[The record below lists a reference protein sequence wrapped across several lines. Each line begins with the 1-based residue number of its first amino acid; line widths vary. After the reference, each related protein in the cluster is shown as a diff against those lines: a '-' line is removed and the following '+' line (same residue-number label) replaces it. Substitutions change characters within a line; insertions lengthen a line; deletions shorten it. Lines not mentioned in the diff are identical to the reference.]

1 MKTNYLACTVIGVLG
16 ATLATTHVHADTNIS
31 LKTHMGYDSNPY
43 RFNDQFT
50 IESSSFFAYE
60 LKAKHEIGK
69 HVRIKAE
76 LDSQIYNDNASHGD
90 NQSISTQVRYQTGK
104 KRRPKGIEFNYKQ
117 FDKTYVSRLQ
127 GGTDT
132 YSGVPLDDRYDF
144 EQMSVS
150 GFTTLK
156 LKKRLYNEMKFKW
169 IDKDYEDFNQI
180 AITDYDYQSF
190 IVKNTLSHTIRK
202 GQYQAFI
209 LGYESRLFKNREQK
223 DLQGNEIANT
233 DMVFQ
238 YLNLAYQH
246 KYEKIK
252 GVDLGFNLAYK
263 VRNDNGSG
271 YYDSKWMTLGMD
283 SQFKLSKNTK
293 LELAYSFKDFSYD
306 REPLLD
312 NTGLDEEF
320 GSDSKHEFEIKS
332 KTRLPKWVG
341 KRAYWDA
348 RYSYLTADS
357 NYTKYTYNRHI
368 LETGLKFTF

>member
-223 DLQGNEIANT
+223 DLQGDEIANT

-246 KYEKIK
+246 K
-252 GVDLGFNLAYK
+252 
-263 VRNDNGSG
+263 
-271 YYDSKWMTLGMD
+271 
-283 SQFKLSKNTK
+283 
-293 LELAYSFKDFSYD
+293 
-306 REPLLD
+306 
-312 NTGLDEEF
+312 
-320 GSDSKHEFEIKS
+320 
-332 KTRLPKWVG
+332 
-341 KRAYWDA
+341 
-348 RYSYLTADS
+348 
-357 NYTKYTYNRHI
+357 
-368 LETGLKFTF
+368 